1 METHYYILLSLK
13 TPQGF
18 INYGK
23 YFLGD
28 DRDVAYNLFDD
39 LQGHKDI
46 RDRAVLHIDLMETI
60 NELPVKIKT
69 LCCTL
74 DQLGENCKLIA
85 KAIFRLKNIK
95 EMV

>member
-1 METHYYILLSLK
+1 MEARFYILLSLK

-18 INYGK
+18 ANYGR

-28 DRDVAYNLFDD
+28 DREAAYHLFDE
-39 LQGHKDI
+39 LQGEKDI
-46 RDRAVLHIDLMETI
+46 RDQSVLHIDLMETI
-60 NELPVKIKT
+60 NQLPVKIKT
-69 LCCTL
+69 ICCTL

-85 KAIFRLKNIK
+85 REIFRLKNIK

>member
-1 METHYYILLSLK
+1 METQYYILMSLK

-18 INYGK
+18 TNYGK

-28 DRDVAYNLFDD
+28 DREAAYSLFDD
-39 LQGHKDI
+39 LRGDKDI

-60 NELPVKIKT
+60 NDLPLKIKT
-69 LCCTL
+69 ICCTL

-85 KAIFRLKNIK
+85 RAIFRLKNIK